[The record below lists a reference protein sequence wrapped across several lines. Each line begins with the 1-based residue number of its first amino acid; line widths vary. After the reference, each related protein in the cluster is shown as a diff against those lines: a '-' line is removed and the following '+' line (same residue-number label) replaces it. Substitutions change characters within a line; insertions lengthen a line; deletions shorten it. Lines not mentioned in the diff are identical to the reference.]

1 MALGRGPS
9 FAQRGSVGEGKPE
22 ISSPSTFDFSFYNQL
37 KQHTPG
43 FTYSAFVME
52 GPPCYVPGRSFPPR
66 ALAAARLGEGRMW
79 KGFWS
84 KTYGFLCLPG
94 IYCRLLLSKIAF

>member
-1 MALGRGPS
+1 VGDARAPHRSSDSKNFHSQNAHILIIGAFVAAAVIMALGRGPS

-22 ISSPSTFDFSFYNQL
+22 ISSPSTFDFNLNNQL

-52 GPPCYVPGRSFPPR
+52 EPP
-66 ALAAARLGEGRMW
+66 
-79 KGFWS
+79 
-84 KTYGFLCLPG
+84 
-94 IYCRLLLSKIAF
+94 

>member
-9 FAQRGSVGEGKPE
+9 FAQHGSVGEGKPE
-22 ISSPSTFDFSFYNQL
+22 ISSPSTFDFNFNNQL

-52 GPPCYVPGRSFPPR
+52 
-66 ALAAARLGEGRMW
+66 E
-79 KGFWS
+79 
-84 KTYGFLCLPG
+84 LP
-94 IYCRLLLSKIAF
+94 